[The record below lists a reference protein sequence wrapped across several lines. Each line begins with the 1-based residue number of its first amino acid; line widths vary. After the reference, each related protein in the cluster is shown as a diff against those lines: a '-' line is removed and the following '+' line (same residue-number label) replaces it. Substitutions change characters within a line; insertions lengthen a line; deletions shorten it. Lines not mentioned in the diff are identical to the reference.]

1 MKFSDVTGQKELK
14 NRLIR
19 MIGENRLPH
28 ALMLA
33 GPPGYGGL
41 PLAVALGQYI
51 SCTNPGEE
59 DSCGNCPSCLKYAK
73 LIHPDLHFVFPV
85 NKTKKLQ
92 KKEKEK
98 KDDDKKNEIK
108 DPVSDDAL
116 HLWRELFITE
126 PYFTLSRWYEQLGF
140 ENQQGIIT
148 TAEAGQ
154 IIRKLSLKTYESEYK
169 VMIIWYPEKMN
180 QQTANKILKIL
191 EEPPEGT
198 LFILVSENP
207 ESMLTTVTSRTQIF
221 TLPPVDHDSLKEFV
235 ANRYSLSGKELEEVI
250 RLARGDKYRAME
262 TVRLKEEYQ
271 EHLRHFIS
279 LMRFSI
285 RYHKMMP
292 ELLSWVDEISALGR
306 EKQKEFLEYGLRM
319 IRENLFL
326 GLMPDK
332 KQEMVFMNKEEDD
345 FSHKFSPYIHAGNI
359 EAVTRE
365 FNKAIL
371 HIEANAYARIVFL
384 DLCLK
389 LSELIYREN

>member
-1 MKFSDVTGQKELK
+1 
-14 NRLIR
+14 

-33 GPPGYGGL
+33 GQPGYGGL
-41 PLAVALGQYI
+41 PLAVALAQYI
-51 SCTNPGEE
+51 SCNNRGEE

-73 LIHPDLHFVFPV
+73 LIHPDLHFVFPI

-92 KKEKEK
+92 K

-116 HLWRELFITE
+116 HLWRELFLGE
-126 PYFTLSRWYEQLGF
+126 PYCTLNQWYEQLGF
-140 ENQQGIIT
+140 DNQQGIIT

-154 IIRKLSLKTYESEYK
+154 IIRKLSLKAYESEYK

-180 QQTANKILKIL
+180 QQAANKILKIL
-191 EEPPEGT
+191 EEPPEKT
-198 LFILVSENP
+198 VFILVAENP

-221 TLPPVDHDSLKEFV
+221 TLPAVDHDSLKEFV
-235 ANRYSLSGKELEEVI
+235 SARYALSGKELDEVV
-250 RLARGDKYRAME
+250 RLARGDVYRAMKM
-262 TVRLKEEYQ
+262 VRLKEENQ
-271 EHLRHFIS
+271 EHLRQFIS
-279 LMRFSI
+279 LMRLSI
-285 RYHKMMP
+285 LYHKSMP
-292 ELLSWVDEISALGR
+292 QLLSWVDEIFALGR

-332 KQEMVFMNKEEDD
+332 KQEMVFMNKEEEE
-345 FSHKFSPYIHAGNI
+345 FSQKFSRFIHAGNI
-359 EAVTRE
+359 EAITRE
-365 FNKAIL
+365 FNEAIG